1 MKIAREEI
9 FGPVL
14 STIVFDDIEEAI
26 TIANDS
32 IYGLAAAVWTRD
44 INRAHGI
51 SRALR
56 AGTVWVNCY
65 DRADVM
71 TPFGGF
77 RQSGSGRDRSLHAL
91 EKYTGLKTTWIEFPS
106 PKKQ

>member
-1 MKIAREEI
+1 
-9 FGPVL
+9 
-14 STIVFDDIEEAI
+14 
-26 TIANDS
+26 
-32 IYGLAAAVWTRD
+32 
-44 INRAHGI
+44 
-51 SRALR
+51 
-56 AGTVWVNCY
+56 VWVNCY